1 MKKRFITKCMM
12 NKIINSKSKVE
23 FLWKFWT
30 RLCYSVQL
38 TVIALVSKRYQ
49 FDVTDKR
56 ILIDSKIVASDRT
69 SKGGVEKSSS
79 RHGSVIG

>member
-1 MKKRFITKCMM
+1 M

-23 FLWKFWT
+23 FFSKVWT

-69 SKGGVEKSSS
+69 PKGGVEKSSS
-79 RHGSVIG
+79 WHGSVIG

>member
-1 MKKRFITKCMM
+1 MKKLFITLACKM

-23 FLWKFWT
+23 FFFSKFWT
-30 RLCYSVQL
+30 RICYSVQL
-38 TVIALVSKRYQ
+38 IVIALVSKRYQ
-49 FDVTDKR
+49 FDVTGKP

-79 RHGSVIG
+79 

>member
-1 MKKRFITKCMM
+1 M
-12 NKIINSKSKVE
+12 NKIINI
-23 FLWKFWT
+23 
-30 RLCYSVQL
+30 LCQKLNFFFEVLDSTL
-38 TVIALVSKRYQ
+38 LLCIANRNSISQQRYQ

-79 RHGSVIG
+79 WHGSVIG

>member
-1 MKKRFITKCMM
+1 MEVLDST
-12 NKIINSKSKVE
+12 
-23 FLWKFWT
+23 LL
-30 RLCYSVQL
+30 LCIQL

-79 RHGSVIG
+79 

>member
-1 MKKRFITKCMM
+1 MKKHFITACIM
-12 NKIINSKSKVE
+12 NKIINIKSKVE
-23 FLWKFWT
+23 FFFEVLDST
-30 RLCYSVQL
+30 LLLC
-38 TVIALVSKRYQ
+38 IANRNSISQQRYQ

-79 RHGSVIG
+79 